1 MKYQTVLYDLDY
13 FLSQILHILIQQDSQ
28 YEHAQLMYFPSF
40 FFFVYFHSSMFLSL
54 YEYSELL
61 SNIQQSISGYVTS
74 PVALD
79 VEGITYTT
87 I

>member
-40 FFFVYFHSSMFLSL
+40 LKYFHSSMFLSL

>member
-1 MKYQTVLYDLDY
+1 
-13 FLSQILHILIQQDSQ
+13 
-28 YEHAQLMYFPSF
+28 
-40 FFFVYFHSSMFLSL
+40 MFLSL

>member
-40 FFFVYFHSSMFLSL
+40 FLFIFIVLCFCLCMSIQSSFRISSSPFL
-54 YEYSELL
+54 
-61 SNIQQSISGYVTS
+61 
-74 PVALD
+74 D
-79 VEGITYTT
+79 M
-87 I
+87 

>member
-40 FFFVYFHSSMFLSL
+40 FFCLFS
-54 YEYSELL
+54 
-61 SNIQQSISGYVTS
+61 
-74 PVALD
+74 
-79 VEGITYTT
+79 
-87 I
+87 